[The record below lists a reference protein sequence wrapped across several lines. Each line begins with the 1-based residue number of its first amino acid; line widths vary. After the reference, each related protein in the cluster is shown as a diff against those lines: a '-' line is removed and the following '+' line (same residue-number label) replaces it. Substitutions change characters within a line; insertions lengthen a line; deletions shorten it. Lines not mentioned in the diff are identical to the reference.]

1 MSRNY
6 LLVSFDKFDLA
17 LCLHLFIAA
26 AFVPAYRLLGC
37 SIVVKELYGFVI
49 AKFWTL
55 CYIFVALFQDF
66 NKSCCIFYNIVTR
79 ISFFQVNIKYV
90 IFLKTK

>member
-55 CYIFVALFQDF
+55 C
-66 NKSCCIFYNIVTR
+66 
-79 ISFFQVNIKYV
+79 V
-90 IFLKTK
+90 IFLWPCFRILTRVAVFSIILSLEYLSFK